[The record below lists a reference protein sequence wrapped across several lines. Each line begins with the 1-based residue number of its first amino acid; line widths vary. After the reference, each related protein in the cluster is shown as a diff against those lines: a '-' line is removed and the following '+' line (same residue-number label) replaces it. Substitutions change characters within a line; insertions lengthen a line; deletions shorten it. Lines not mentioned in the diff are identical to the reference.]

1 MRLLITG
8 GSGFLGSC
16 VTLAALAEHET
27 FATFFLHP
35 LAGGIHL
42 DVRDD
47 SAVRRLFA
55 EVRPEAVIHTAYAKA
70 SHEVIVTGSANIAE
84 AAHACGARLV
94 HLSTDVV
101 FGGARGGYRES
112 DELDPLT
119 DYGKMKA
126 EAEMQVMLH
135 APEAVM
141 VRTSLIY
148 GLDGDDA
155 QSRSVLDGIRS
166 GQPVALFE
174 DEYRC
179 PIVVTDLA
187 AALLELLS
195 IDVRGPL
202 HVAGAERI
210 NRYDFG
216 ALLARY
222 YGHDTRG
229 LVATTSAAL
238 GILRPKDC
246 TLACTLAASLLRTR
260 LRGAT
265 EVLRRLTVK

>member
-16 VTLAALAEHET
+16 VTKAARGEHGT
-27 FATFFLHP
+27 FATYFSHR
-35 LAGGIHL
+35 LAGGIPL

-47 SAVRRLFA
+47 GAVRRLFA

-70 SHEVIVTGSANIAE
+70 SHEVIVAGSANVAW

-94 HLSTDVV
+94 HVSTDMV
-101 FGGARGGYRES
+101 FGGSRGGYRES
-112 DELDPLT
+112 DAPDPLT

-126 EAEMQVMLH
+126 EAEELVMLH
-135 APEAVM
+135 APEAAM

-148 GLDGDDA
+148 GLGGEDA
-155 QSRSVLDGIRS
+155 QSRFVLDGIRS
-166 GQPVALFE
+166 GQPVSLFA
-174 DEYRC
+174 DEVRC
-179 PIVVTDLA
+179 PIAAHDLA

-202 HVAGAERI
+202 HVAGAERM

-216 ALLARY
+216 MLLARY
-222 YGHDTRG
+222 HGYDAGG
-229 LVATTSAAL
+229 LVATTPAAV
-238 GILRPKDC
+238 GMLRPKDC
-246 TLACTLAASLLRTR
+246 SLDCSLAASLLHTR

-265 EVLRRLTVK
+265 EMLRADK